1 MNQPTKVL
9 RKGKIQQVR
18 EKDLQRGDIQFG
30 VVETEKEINVKD
42 SSIPGTRR
50 VRVIA
55 IGPFTRHALKS
66 GKQMIRVPEWVVMDD
81 GRSLK
86 FHRLFHPNGTAD
98 VAPGEFVFP
107 GGAVFRPCEKT
118 AAMERAER
126 ESRSYLAAAKMGIVP
141 VGDGPMPVLN

>member
-9 RKGKIQQVR
+9 SKGKIKQVN

-30 VVETEKEINVKD
+30 VVETEKEINVSE

-55 IGPFTRHALKS
+55 IGPFTRHTLKH

-81 GRSLK
+81 GRGLK

-118 AAMERAER
+118 ATMERAER
-126 ESRSYLAAAKMGIVP
+126 ESRSHLAAARLGL
-141 VGDGPMPVLN
+141 VGVTDNTVLN